1 MDLMFMRYSSNA
13 RYMLS
18 DVLDRL
24 DGILLVC
31 EDLHLVESCKLYRLG
46 LQTYR
51 CVCGYRELIQL
62 SRIVCLAWILIRLY
76 RGYQLS
82 EWIDTLTGLR
92 CVFVYRV

>member
-1 MDLMFMRYSSNA
+1 MFMRYSSDA

-24 DGILLVC
+24 DGVSLVC

-46 LQTYR
+46 FQTYR
-51 CVCGYRELIQL
+51 CVCGYQELIQL
-62 SRIVCLAWILIRLY
+62 SRVVCLAWILIRLY

-82 EWIDTLTGLR
+82 KWIDTLTGLR

>member
-31 EDLHLVESCKLYRLG
+31 GDLHLVESCKY
-46 LQTYR
+46 
-51 CVCGYRELIQL
+51 
-62 SRIVCLAWILIRLY
+62 
-76 RGYQLS
+76 
-82 EWIDTLTGLR
+82 TGWDFR
-92 CVFVYRV
+92 PTDVYVATER